1 MILFQSVRWKNLLS
15 TGDVWT
21 EINFTRSKSTLIVG
35 ENGAG
40 KSTILDAVCFGL
52 FGKPFRKINKPQLI
66 NSINRKGMLIEL
78 EFKIGNRQY
87 LIRRGQKPSVF
98 EILQDG
104 NIINQNSEAREYQD
118 YLETNILKLNFKSFQ
133 QIVILG
139 SASFTPFMQLPA
151 SHRREIIEDLLDIQ
165 IFSTMNSLLKD
176 KVTIN
181 RTSLYQVDF
190 DIRSAADKIEM
201 YKKHIE
207 SLKQNND
214 EIIASKQS
222 QIDGLNNQINKA
234 NGSVGTINGEIET
247 LSASIED
254 HNKVLSKSS
263 KFALLSRQLDS
274 KLEKLKKEIDFFY
287 ESDDCP
293 TCRQGIAH
301 EHKSEIVEKN
311 HRQVAEIESGKEKL
325 LAEINEV
332 NERLAEITKINTQIT
347 LLNRSVT
354 DYLIHIQMWGDLIN
368 SINKEITSLKTNNKQ
383 IDTNTEELKVLKD
396 QLRSS
401 LEQKQQLTEEKAVL
415 EVASVL
421 LKDSGVKTKIIKQY
435 IPVIN
440 KLVNKYLA
448 AMDFFVA
455 FELNENF
462 EETIKSRHRDDFSY
476 ESFSEGE
483 KMRIDLAL
491 LFTWRAV
498 SKLRNSASTN
508 LLIMDEVFDS
518 SLDNNGTEEFLK
530 IINTLTTDTNLFI
543 ISHKGDALEDKFHST
558 IKFVKVK
565 NFSQI
570 HNIKYNSS
578 IS

>member
-1 MILFQSVRWKNLLS
+1 MILFQKVRWKNLLS

-21 EINFTRSKSTLIVG
+21 EINFTKSKSTLIVG

-52 FGKPFRKINKPQLI
+52 FGKPFRKINKPQLV

-78 EFKIGNRQY
+78 EFKIGSREY

-118 YLETNILKLNFKSFQ
+118 YLESNILKLNFKSFQ

-176 KVTIN
+176 KITLN
-181 RTSLYQVDF
+181 RTSLYQVDYE
-190 DIRSAADKIEM
+190 IKGAAEKIEL

-214 EIIASKQS
+214 EIIAQKQM
-222 QIDGLNNQINKA
+222 QIGQLNEQIESA
-234 NGSVGTINGEIET
+234 NTRVRAIEVEIQKHNSSIDDQDKINT
-247 LSASIED
+247 RSAKLAS
-254 HNKVLSKSS
+254 
-263 KFALLSRQLDS
+263 LSRQMDN
-274 KLEKLKKEIDFFY
+274 KLEKIKKELEFFQQ
-287 ESDDCP
+287 SNDCP

-301 EHKSEIVEKN
+301 EHKSEIVDKN
-311 HRQVAEIESGKEKL
+311 NTQVSEIESGKEKL
-325 LAEINEV
+325 LSEMESINI
-332 NERLAEITKINTQIT
+332 RLAEISNITTQISTLNRETTDINIQTRMWNSLISSIEKEIQSLTTNNTQI
-347 LLNRSVT
+347 N
-354 DYLIHIQMWGDLIN
+354 
-368 SINKEITSLKTNNKQ
+368 
-383 IDTNTEELKVLKD
+383 TNTEELKVLKE
-396 QLRSS
+396 QLKAAIQSKEELVS
-401 LEQKQQLTEEKAVL
+401 EKAVL
-415 EVASVL
+415 DVASVL

-530 IINTLTTDTNLFI
+530 IISTLTTDTNLFI
-543 ISHKGDALEDKFHST
+543 ISHKGDQLFDKFHSL
-558 IKFVKVK
+558 IKFEKHK
-565 NFSQI
+565 NFSRI
-570 HNIKYNSS
+570 AK
-578 IS
+578 

>member
-1 MILFQSVRWKNLLS
+1 MILFQCVRWKNLLS

-21 EINFTRSKSTLIVG
+21 EINFIKSKSTLIVG

-52 FGKPFRKINKPQLI
+52 FGKPFRKINKPQLV
-66 NSINRKGMLIEL
+66 NSINRKGMLVEL
-78 EFKIGNRQY
+78 EFKIGSRQY

-104 NIINQNSEAREYQD
+104 NIINQNSEAKEYQE
-118 YLETNILKLNFKSFQ
+118 YLESNVLKLNFKSFQ

-176 KVTIN
+176 KITIN
-181 RTSLYQVDF
+181 RTSLYQVDYE
-190 DIRSAADKIEM
+190 IKGAAEKIEL

-214 EIIASKQS
+214 EIIAQKQA
-222 QIDGLNNQINKA
+222 QVDGLNNQINDA
-234 NGSVGTINGEIET
+234 NISVSTINGEIQT

-274 KLEKLKKEIDFFY
+274 KLDKLKKEIEFFY

-311 HRQVAEIESGKEKL
+311 HKQVADIESGKEKL
-325 LAEINEV
+325 LTEIAEV
-332 NERLAEITKINTQIT
+332 DVRLTEITNTNTEIT
-347 LLNRSVT
+347 LLNRKVT
-354 DYLIHIQMWGDLIN
+354 DHLIHIQMWGDMIN
-368 SINKEITSLKTNNKQ
+368 SINKEITNLKTNNKQ
-383 IDTNTEELKVLKD
+383 IDTNTEELKVLKE
-396 QLRSS
+396 QLKAALQSK
-401 LEQKQQLTEEKAVL
+401 EDLTKEKAVL
-415 EVASVL
+415 DVASVL

-491 LFTWRAV
+491 LFTWRAI

-530 IINTLTTDTNLFI
+530 IISTLTADTNLFI
-543 ISHKGDALEDKFHST
+543 ISHKGDQLFDKFHSL
-558 IKFVKVK
+558 IKFEKHK
-565 NFSQI
+565 NFSR
-570 HNIKYNSS
+570 
-578 IS
+578 ISK